1 MIRIKKKLD
10 PTLSEWCES
19 TPCQSGSETLV
30 KIKMIYLLCTSGS
43 FQEKKKKKLLGTDP
57 HLYGKHCESGNAQ
70 EPEEIILVFDFS
82 TFLIS
87 GDYFFSLIPVPEI
100 EKQSAEYS
108 NKYQNI

>member
-1 MIRIKKKLD
+1 MD
-10 PTLSEWCES
+10 PTFSEWCES

-30 KIKMIYLLCTSGS
+30 KIKMRYL
-43 FQEKKKKKLLGTDP
+43 LLGTDP

-87 GDYFFSLIPVPEI
+87 GDYFFGLIPVPEI